1 MLNGSTVLV
10 VEEEFLIALD
20 IQRMLE
26 NLDVGQVVFARSV
39 DEAQGFREHWTGA
52 RLAIVEVTLQRHQA
66 FALIATLQSLGICVV
81 LSSAD
86 GSLRHGIEQF
96 PTLPVVLKPMA
107 EHDLV
112 QAIGLAISPPA

>member
-26 NLDVGQVVFARSV
+26 NLNVGQVVFARSV
-39 DEAQGFREHWTGA
+39 DEAQDFKEHWAGV
-52 RLAIVEVTLQRHQA
+52 RLAIVEVTLQRHHS
-66 FALIATLQSLGICVV
+66 FALISTLQSLGICVV

-112 QAIGLAISPPA
+112 QAIGLAISPLV